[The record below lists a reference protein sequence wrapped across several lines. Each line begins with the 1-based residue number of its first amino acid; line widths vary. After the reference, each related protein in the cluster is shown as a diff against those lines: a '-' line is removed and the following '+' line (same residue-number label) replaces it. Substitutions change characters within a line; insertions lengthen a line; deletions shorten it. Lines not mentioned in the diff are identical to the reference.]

1 MTIAVIEYTPET
13 AHLMRS
19 DYAARRARL
28 YAPEPRPVAVVSET
42 DVPSVIPRGVR
53 RRALVALALKAKDTA
68 ADDAV
73 RDWIAL
79 ASPAAMKPAS
89 WTKIL
94 TLVSEATNV
103 SRLDMVSD
111 RRTLAVVRPRQVAC
125 WLMRNYTTMSL
136 PEIGRRMGGRDHTTI
151 LAACRK
157 IDLLLSQGQRDIKRV
172 VDSVSARICESGEDA
187 R

>member
-1 MTIAVIEYTPET
+1 MIAVVEYTPET

-28 YAPEPRPVAVVSET
+28 YAPDPRPVAVASET
-42 DVPSVIPRGVR
+42 DEPSVIPHGVR
-53 RRALVALALKAKDTA
+53 RRALVAFALKAAPPAVHDP
-68 ADDAV
+68 V

-79 ASPAAMKPAS
+79 ASPAATKPAS

-111 RRTLAVVRPRQVAC
+111 RRTLTVVRPRQIAC
-125 WLMRNYTTMSL
+125 WLMRNFTTMSL

-157 IDLLLSQGQRDIKRV
+157 IDCLLSEGRPDIKSV
-172 VDSVSARICESGEDA
+172 VESISARIQAEA
-187 R
+187 A